1 MGEGTLTHVGYW
13 TTPNGIVFPVYS
25 FSLAT
30 TYQELL
36 NLHNSKTQ
44 ITIGNAPVGL
54 GSVKGTI
61 IGESAAIALEYSKN
75 ESEVVD
81 SEIISIGG
89 LNYTRRYIGGD
100 KSTSTLT
107 VLSGTVDY
115 IPQDST
121 NNPCIFANYLFRQR
135 KNNLTVLNDTLT
147 YGSGGNTCSVIIVVD
162 RDGEPF
168 FYMPWGDVLLDGT
181 IENSNP
187 AIRSGTFQFG
197 VNVSHDMDE
206 YFGIVACSVNYVPN
220 GDYTPGTNPPS
231 ENPYPGIDPSVPSG
245 GGGSFDDTSD
255 PIPDSSTPTLSSAN
269 TGFTRI
275 YNPSLAQVQ
284 ALANYLWTD
293 ESVITTI
300 WNHIKQYF
308 EDPMQAI
315 IGFNLVPVPVP
326 NGGTEEFK
334 LMYIGTG
341 VQMTVAANQFVDVD
355 CGTLIVEKYY
365 GSALDYSPYTK
376 ISCFLPFI
384 GNVDLNPD
392 EVMDATLQIKY
403 RVDICSGSCVAKI
416 LVNGTV
422 LYQYSGHCAIPIPLA
437 SSDFASYVSAAVSV
451 AKLAIGAAVAGGAGA
466 AAAASTEAGQATGNT
481 VTTTIQ
487 TTARNPE
494 TGRQITTGT
503 QTITQ
508 TKQSQDTTKASF
520 EGLSPK
526 NISNTV
532 GEIMTSK
539 PTFQHSGSFS
549 GNTGYLGIRRPYL
562 IITRPNLCMPASY
575 QSMNGFP
582 CMVTLKLGD
591 CSGFT
596 QVQQCILSGFTA
608 TNPEQSEILQLL
620 KSGVIL

>member
-1 MGEGTLTHVGYW
+1 MANVDANISLVGQFYWGDIYFPIIKIDKVSSTQEWVDSRSSITYITSDDSITLFYLSLTNTNYHYLTECVESIQGIPPSTEVGVIESSSTIIDGSLFSY
-13 TTPNGIVFPVYS
+13 TLDYSKYVANEPNGRKAIASKYFAHSYKS
-25 FSLAT
+25 FNQQMFGVEYTKHYNEDHSFYYDGYGAGWGNGTNCALVTFVEDGVTKYAPMT
-30 TYQELL
+30 FSSSYNTLDNKSYYRSTKWSNSIFSFGAVITEQEL
-36 NLHNSKTQ
+36 KD
-44 ITIGNAPVGL
+44 L
-54 GSVKGTI
+54 G
-61 IGESAAIALEYSKN
+61 
-75 ESEVVD
+75 EVQPP
-81 SEIISIGG
+81 
-89 LNYTRRYIGGD
+89 Y
-100 KSTSTLT
+100 K
-107 VLSGTVDY
+107 
-115 IPQDST
+115 P
-121 NNPCIFANYLFRQR
+121 
-135 KNNLTVLNDTLT
+135 
-147 YGSGGNTCSVIIVVD
+147 
-162 RDGEPF
+162 
-168 FYMPWGDVLLDGT
+168 
-181 IENSNP
+181 
-187 AIRSGTFQFG
+187 
-197 VNVSHDMDE
+197 
-206 YFGIVACSVNYVPN
+206 
-220 GDYTPGTNPPS
+220 TPD
-231 ENPYPGIDPSVPSG
+231 NPYPDQPPSDIG
-245 GGGSFDDTSD
+245 GGGGNFDDTSD

-326 NGGTEEFK
+326 DGGTEEFK

-355 CGTLIVEKYY
+355 CGTLTVEKYY

-392 EVMDATLQIKY
+392 EVMDTTLQIKY

-520 EGLSPK
+520 DGLSPK

-582 CMVTLKLGD
+582 CMITLKLGD
-591 CSGFT
+591 CTGFT